1 MVCPTPPLSSPG
13 LCREWFIVLLTGYDT
28 ARLFIYSPSFFIAQ
42 LFELR
47 VKQGYFSYLRFDIF
61 RFFNFARH
69 NQTRTFGKMLRWHL
83 DFSNTS
89 AITKFC
95 PLFLFFFFNVAAMK
109 GNSRGLLGSY
119 GYIFCTQRNRSVYN
133 VVTSCRLVL
142 NDRHADDHVRSNH
155 PNRIPGVNSM
165 YALIS
170 SSYFPYFAFFPVKLA
185 GVGKERGWRDRQA
198 TKFRLLLSNVSTR

>member
-1 MVCPTPPLSSPG
+1 M
-13 LCREWFIVLLTGYDT
+13 
-28 ARLFIYSPSFFIAQ
+28 
-42 LFELR
+42 
-47 VKQGYFSYLRFDIF
+47 
-61 RFFNFARH
+61 
-69 NQTRTFGKMLRWHL
+69 
-83 DFSNTS
+83 
-89 AITKFC
+89 
-95 PLFLFFFFNVAAMK
+95 
-109 GNSRGLLGSY
+109 
-119 GYIFCTQRNRSVYN
+119 
-133 VVTSCRLVL
+133 TSCRLVL